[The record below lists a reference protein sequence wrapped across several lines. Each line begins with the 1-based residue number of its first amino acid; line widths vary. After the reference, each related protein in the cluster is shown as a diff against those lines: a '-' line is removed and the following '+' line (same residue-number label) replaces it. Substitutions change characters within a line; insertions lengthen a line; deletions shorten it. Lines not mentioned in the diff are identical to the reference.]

1 VCVCVFVHTCTCVHA
16 GAGEKRLSD
25 PQELELEVVVS
36 CLLGTKLESFIGS

>member
-1 VCVCVFVHTCTCVHA
+1 VHA